1 MVVKAL
7 PKKMQ
12 PEEIRKVTRPARKA
26 IRKGFSLLS
35 KTERVKRISKECG
48 SRAMWDIDYAGK
60 CMEKLQNEFN
70 AKRDGYLGEIA
81 QKLSEGWTK
90 TTISIKPDVYIIVNL
105 REDSM
110 GEAWIYFDP
119 MEDLFPWEIQL
130 VKTDIFNV
138 EETLKK
144 TMETY
149 EKTIKKEAK
158 LRKWASTIISVII
171 SLIPGVGW
179 IISIVL
185 NVIQAVYE
193 YRIKSTANKDM
204 KRALEIQKDEE
215 IARLKAL
222 EEKIKG
228 GAATI
233 EEKKELINT
242 TKELV
247 KDKQQMEGSWLGKA
261 AVVAGAAAM
270 IL

>member
-35 KTERVKRISKECG
+35 KTERLKRISKECG
-48 SRAMWDIDYAGK
+48 SRSMWDIDYAGK
-60 CMEKLQNEFN
+60 CMERLQNEYN
-70 AKRDGYLGEIA
+70 NKRDSYLAEIA
-81 QKLSEGWTK
+81 QKLAKGWTK
-90 TTISIKPDVYIIVNL
+90 STISTKPDVYIIVNL
-105 REDSM
+105 KEDSK

-130 VKTDIFNV
+130 IKADIFNV

-144 TMETY
+144 TMEDY
-149 EKTIKKEAK
+149 QKTLKKESK
-158 LRKWASTIISVII
+158 LRKWASTIISIII

-185 NVIQAVYE
+185 NIIQAVYE
-193 YRIKSTANKDM
+193 YRIKSAANKDI
-204 KRALEIQKDEE
+204 KRALEIQKNEE

-228 GAATI
+228 GSATT
-233 EEKKELINT
+233 EEKKELIDT

-247 KDKQQMEGSWLGKA
+247 KDKQQMESSWLGKA